1 MAKIPRGLS
10 DEQMTAGMNED
21 LTFENGGYQDEKT
34 KKKKILPKKKD
45 DNNMLLDFITPVLA
59 EKLGRQLLELKLAL
73 YQEGIVDYRFR
84 VERQGHSIVM
94 TAVET
99 KPKTK

>member
-1 MAKIPRGLS
+1 MAKIPKGLT
-10 DEQMTAGMNED
+10 DAQMTAGMEEE
-21 LTFENGGYQDEKT
+21 LTFENGAYQDEKT
-34 KKKKILPKKKD
+34 KKKKVQSKKKD
-45 DNNMLLDFITPVLA
+45 DNMLLDFITPTLA

-84 VERQGHSIVM
+84 VERQGHAIVM

-99 KPKTK
+99 KPKA

>member
-1 MAKIPRGLS
+1 MAKIPKGLT
-10 DEQMTAGMNED
+10 DAQMTAGMEEE
-21 LTFENGGYQDEKT
+21 LTFENGAYQDEKT
-34 KKKKILPKKKD
+34 KKKKVQSKKKD
-45 DNNMLLDFITPVLA
+45 DNMLLEFITPALA

-84 VERQGHSIVM
+84 VERQGHAIVM

-99 KPKTK
+99 KSKTK

>member
-1 MAKIPRGLS
+1 MAKIPKGLT
-10 DEQMTAGMNED
+10 DAQMTAGMEEE
-21 LTFENGGYQDEKT
+21 LTFENGAYQDEKT
-34 KKKKILPKKKD
+34 EKKKIRSKKKD
-45 DNNMLLDFITPVLA
+45 DNMVLDFITPTLA

-84 VERQGHSIVM
+84 VERQGHAIVM

>member
-10 DEQMTAGMNED
+10 DEQMTAGMDED

-34 KKKKILPKKKD
+34 KKKKVQPKKKD
-45 DNNMLLDFITPVLA
+45 DNMLLDFITPALA

-84 VERQGHSIVM
+84 VERQGHAIVM
-94 TAVET
+94 TAIET